1 MIRRMLY
8 ALDRWVVRHER
19 YRPVGDGGYIC
30 HIRIARYRRV
40 PLVLADGTVVN
51 PGDPIV
57 ELHLDNLAAAA
68 LNQGGKGGLR
78 FRREM
83 LRMMPALA
91 RDLSSRPEYR
101 DICAVG
107 AATVFSSSSRLV
119 AMLGFEFRPLPAY
132 TRWWLGTWERI
143 LLANYHHEGRRRLR
157 RVRQGALQHIWISR
171 RALLRYLDA
180 DGPAEHTGAPRV
192 PVRRETV

>member
-91 RDLSSRPEYR
+91 
-101 DICAVG
+101 
-107 AATVFSSSSRLV
+107 
-119 AMLGFEFRPLPAY
+119 
-132 TRWWLGTWERI
+132 
-143 LLANYHHEGRRRLR
+143 
-157 RVRQGALQHIWISR
+157 WISQ
-171 RALLRYLDA
+171 
-180 DGPAEHTGAPRV
+180 PPRV
-192 PVRRETV
+192 PRHLRRRRGDCLLEQLAAGGNVGVRVSSAARVHAVVARNLGADTARELSS